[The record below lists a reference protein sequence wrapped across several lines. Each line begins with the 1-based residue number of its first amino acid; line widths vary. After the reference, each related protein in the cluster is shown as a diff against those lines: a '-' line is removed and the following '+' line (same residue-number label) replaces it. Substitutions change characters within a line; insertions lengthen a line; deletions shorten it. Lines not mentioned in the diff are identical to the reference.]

1 MRRQK
6 TELGKTKSKTDTGNP
21 KKKIVIWC
29 NPLEE
34 ENLEKKIK

>member
-6 TELGKTKSKTDTGNP
+6 TELGKTKSKTDTKK
-21 KKKIVIWC
+21 KKKIIIWC

-34 ENLEKKIK
+34 ENLEIK